1 MIPFHAH
8 ESGAALAAALARE
21 AAETLRAAIVAR
33 GRALFA
39 APGGS
44 TPAAFLAAL
53 AAAPLDWA
61 RVTILPGDERWV
73 PPEDDRSNE
82 GMIRRAMP
90 GARILP
96 FWRAGEGP
104 EAAAPRL
111 SAELAPLLPL
121 DLAVIG
127 MGEDM
132 HCASL
137 FPGAGALPAALA
149 ADAPPVMA
157 IRAPGAPEPRLTLT
171 LPPLA
176 GAGRLVLLIRGEA
189 KREALALATETEDP
203 LAAPVSAVLR
213 AARAAEVRW
222 AP

>member
-1 MIPFHAH
+1 MIPFNAH
-8 ESGAALAAALARE
+8 ESGEALAAALARE
-21 AAETLRAAIVAR
+21 AAETLRAAIAVR

-53 AAAPLDWA
+53 AAEPLDRA
-61 RVTILPGDERWV
+61 RLTVLPGDERWV
-73 PPEDDRSNE
+73 PPGDDRSNE

-90 GARILP
+90 GVRILP
-96 FWRAGEGP
+96 FWRAGEAP
-104 EAAAPRL
+104 EEAAPRL

-137 FPGAGALPAALA
+137 FPGAEALQAALA
-149 ADAPPVMA
+149 ADAPAVMA
-157 IRAPGAPEPRLTLT
+157 ISAPGAIEPRLTLT

-189 KREALALATETEDP
+189 KRAALARAMETEDG

-213 AARAAEVRW
+213 AAASAKIRW
-222 AP
+222 SP